1 MVEKFLPQLG
11 YGMLELIEVCISNG
25 ARPEGLPKAVEEIR
39 KARAYLADGDRG
51 KALTHCR
58 NTLEAILNSRQLQL
72 APTSTFRLKT
82 DTFINDHLGSKLG
95 GEQSKLLAE
104 EMNLLWG
111 VCSKAAHP
119 SAPDYFTRVDANFI
133 VRNTT
138 AILEYVGRL
147 LA

>member
-1 MVEKFLPQLG
+1 MISIAIRMCRPLP
-11 YGMLELIEVCISNG
+11 I
-25 ARPEGLPKAVEEIR
+25 
-39 KARAYLADGDRG
+39 
-51 KALTHCR
+51 
-58 NTLEAILNSRQLQL
+58 
-72 APTSTFRLKT
+72 APTSSFRLKT

-119 SAPDYFTRVDANFI
+119 GQPDFFARADAKFI
-133 VRNTT
+133 IRNTT
-138 AILEYVGRL
+138 TILEYVSRF